1 MSLSLLH
8 QKISAFEAAQSEE
21 LQKLSQCQQGCSR
34 CCYVDL
40 SVFEIEASYIRQW
53 FHSLSSVE
61 KQKLRAQWS
70 SLLTEQLNFQNQSV
84 KSCVF
89 LRQESCTIYPVRPV
103 ICRTQGL
110 PLTFRL
116 ESQTHV
122 DVCPLNEEMLNQATA
137 SEILNLE
144 TLNVILAQM
153 EKQDAHGSSRQRVS
167 LRALFDELNQDG

>member
-8 QKISAFEAAQSEE
+8 QKISDFEAAQSKE
-21 LQKLSQCQQGCSR
+21 LRKLSQCQQGCSR

-40 SVFEIEASYIRQW
+40 SIFEIEAAHIRQW
-53 FHSLSSVE
+53 FHSLSSHE

-70 SLLTEQLNFQNQSV
+70 SFLTEQLNFQDESV

-89 LRQESCTIYPVRPV
+89 LRQESCTIYPARPV

-110 PLTFRL
+110 PITFRL
-116 ESQTHV
+116 ESRSHV
-122 DVCPLNEEMLNQATA
+122 DVCPLNEEMLNLATS

-144 TLNVILAQM
+144 TLNLILAQM
-153 EKQDAHGSSRQRVS
+153 ENQDANGSSRKRVS
-167 LRALFDELNQDG
+167 LRSLFDELNQDG